1 MNLILLN
8 HWSRFEL
15 KLETRKFGKAQFII
29 MLDIL
34 GGQTLGKKI
43 GPILFFNDLKKTSK
57 KIVKNIILGSY
68 KCSKK

>member
-1 MNLILLN
+1 
-8 HWSRFEL
+8 
-15 KLETRKFGKAQFII
+15 